1 MRRTRIKICGLTTS
15 ALVDAA
21 VESGADAVGFVVA
34 DSPRRVDWAF
44 IAGAVRRLPPLVTPV
59 VVTRRGLPAELR
71 AAAEA
76 MGLSTNRIVLQIDAE
91 ALDEAWHGERE
102 RWRLLPVVRLGGAR
116 SHTDDYTLHP
126 NDPLIL
132 VEGPASGV
140 GQRTDWHRAFSLA
153 QRRPVLLAG
162 GLTPENVG
170 EAIRTVRPW
179 GVDVSSGV
187 ESAPG
192 VKDPVRIADFV
203 QAVREADARLSE
215 VTPPMQQMPNNTD
228 TP

>member
-1 MRRTRIKICGLTTS
+1 
-15 ALVDAA
+15 LVDAA
-21 VESGADAVGFVVA
+21 VEAGADAVGFVVA

-44 IAGAVRRLPPLVTPV
+44 IAGSVRSLPPLITPV

-76 MGLSTNRIVLQIDAE
+76 TGFSTDRIVLQIDAE
-91 ALDEAWHGERE
+91 ALDESWLGERT
-102 RWRLLPVVRLGGAR
+102 RWRLLPVVRLSDAR
-116 SHTDDYTLHP
+116 SDSDEYAALP

-153 QRRPVLLAG
+153 QRRSFLLAG

-192 VKDPVRIADFV
+192 VKDPVRIGDFV
-203 QAVREADARLSE
+203 QAVREADATLSE
-215 VTPPMQQMPNNTD
+215 VTAPMQQLTDNTD